1 MPMLIHSFGKSGNF
15 TNKFKLDLKIN
26 LNFFKL
32 VSALINYQTPFFI
45 PYRHCCSLNFCVNK
59 KKLSSSM
66 CAITTTDVL
75 QLK

>member
-32 VSALINYQTPFFI
+32 VSALIKYQTPFFI
-45 PYRHCCSLNFCVNK
+45 P
-59 KKLSSSM
+59 
-66 CAITTTDVL
+66 L
-75 QLK
+75 QTLLFSEFLCK